1 MLSLYVRQFH
11 TRDVHSALR
20 QSVHL
25 LEIICIMYNSAFLL
39 LVAMLFAA
47 CDPIQQDT
55 TIANEKASQE
65 YLEAA
70 VLFVQT
76 AAEYRALCYQAYNA
90 GEARLKAIADTAQ
103 STKQLAVVLDLDE
116 TVLDNSPYTAWQIEA
131 DLPYSKSTWAKWTDL
146 ASADLVP
153 GAKRFLQVAD
163 SLGFGIFYISNRDTS
178 ALNGTWK
185 NMGIY
190 DLPQIDPDHFYL
202 KTTTSDKTERRNA
215 VRDRGYEIVL
225 FAGDNLGDYD
235 ARWDKSPTAERAA
248 LTDDARADFGT
259 KFLMLPGP
267 LYGSWLASL
276 YNYDWSLTEA
286 QRDSLRKAALE
297 VAGIR
302 GE

>member
-1 MLSLYVRQFH
+1 MKAPSLLI
-11 TRDVHSALR
+11 ALILATALISCR
-20 QSVHL
+20 EESKPAVKP
-25 LEIICIMYNSAFLL
+25 NSFSE
-39 LVAMLFAA
+39 VTNS
-47 CDPIQQDT
+47 QD
-55 TIANEKASQE
+55 

-76 AAEYRALCYQAYNA
+76 AAEYRALCFQAYNA
-90 GEARLKAIADTAQ
+90 GEHQLRAIADTAV
-103 STKQLAVVLDLDE
+103 STNKLAVVLDLDE
-116 TVLDNSPYTAWQIEA
+116 TVLDNSPYTAWQVEA
-131 DLPYSKSTWAKWTDL
+131 NQPYAKETWAQWTDQ

-153 GAKRFLQVAD
+153 GVKRFLKVAD

-178 ALNGTWK
+178 ALNATWK

-235 ARWDKSPTAERAA
+235 ARWDKSPTAERVA
-248 LTDDARADFGT
+248 LTDDAHADFGT

-276 YNYDWSLTEA
+276 YNYDWSLTEV
-286 QRDSLRKAALE
+286 QRDSLRKEALK
-297 VAGIR
+297 VAEIR

>member
-1 MLSLYVRQFH
+1 MYFRAVLLFLTAALAGCQTSPQN
-11 TRDVHSALR
+11 TPSAAD
-20 QSVHL
+20 
-25 LEIICIMYNSAFLL
+25 E
-39 LVAMLFAA
+39 
-47 CDPIQQDT
+47 T
-55 TIANEKASQE
+55 SQE

-90 GEARLKAIADTAQ
+90 GERQLRAIADTA
-103 STKQLAVVLDLDE
+103 STTENLAVVLDLDE

-131 DLPYSKSTWAKWTDL
+131 NLPYSKETWAQWTDQ
-146 ASADLVP
+146 AAADLVP
-153 GAKRFLQVAD
+153 GVQRFLNVAD

-178 ALNGTWK
+178 ALNATWK

-190 DLPQIDPDHFYL
+190 GLPQIEPDHFYL
-202 KTTTSDKTERRNA
+202 KSTTSDKTERRDA

-235 ARWDKSPTAERAA
+235 ARWDKAATADRNAA
-248 LTDDARADFGT
+248 ADAARDDFGT

-276 YNYDWSLTEA
+276 YNYNWSLTEA
-286 QRDSLRKAALE
+286 QRDSLRNAAMT
-297 VAGIR
+297 VA
-302 GE
+302 EMNK